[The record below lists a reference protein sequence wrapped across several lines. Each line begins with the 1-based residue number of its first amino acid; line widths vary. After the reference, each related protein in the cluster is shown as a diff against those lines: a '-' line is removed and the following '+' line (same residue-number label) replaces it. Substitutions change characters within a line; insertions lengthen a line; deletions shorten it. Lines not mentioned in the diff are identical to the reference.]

1 MKVLTK
7 DETRRIAVMGN
18 DGSPWMYRCVVTN
31 DAWPASSCTSWSEPP
46 AAATNVRR
54 PPWLDA
60 LQAKLLPIEP
70 VEQYLHSPR
79 PPAVRLPLRLFLFA
93 CVV

>member
-46 AAATNVRR
+46 AAAIFLAQRVTNVRR
-54 PPWLDA
+54 PLWLDA
-60 LQAKLLPIEP
+60 LQA
-70 VEQYLHSPR
+70 
-79 PPAVRLPLRLFLFA
+79 RLG
-93 CVV
+93 VG